1 MLIVKYFNHNLL
13 NIKKR
18 KAPNH
23 SGEDLKPI
31 EQYFSV
37 LPIFLTKKAN
47 KNSIFI
53 EMKSMGS
60 ILFKS
65 KFSYTHIYF
74 MGNDNHETKLKYFEK
89 YKP

>member
-1 MLIVKYFNHNLL
+1 MLVVKYFNHNLL
-13 NIKKR
+13 NNKKG

-37 LPIFLTKKAN
+37 LPNFLTKKAN

-53 EMKSMGS
+53 E
-60 ILFKS
+60 I
-65 KFSYTHIYF
+65 
-74 MGNDNHETKLKYFEK
+74 
-89 YKP
+89 